1 MLSNHF
7 SNIILFSMVLA
18 TFSISGAFAVPN
30 GPVIG
35 KVSLVLGQVPGRDQD
50 GDTGDMGNAGDV
62 GGATGGDADGT
73 TGGTGGGY
81 VGPDANE

>member
-1 MLSNHF
+1 
-7 SNIILFSMVLA
+7 MVLA

-35 KVSLVLGQVPGRDQD
+35 KVSLVLGQVPGRDQVGD
-50 GDTGDMGNAGDV
+50 TGDTGDMGNACDV

-73 TGGTGGGY
+73 TGGAGGGY
-81 VGPDANE
+81 VGPDVKE

>member
-1 MLSNHF
+1 
-7 SNIILFSMVLA
+7 MVLA

-50 GDTGDMGNAGDV
+50 GDMGNAGDV